1 VQENEEVKL
10 RRERDM
16 EYLDRRVKVTLAKK
30 EERIQ
35 ELQDKVAALETD
47 SRQTTAMLSQIHHE
61 LPK

>member
-1 VQENEEVKL
+1 MKH

-30 EERIQ
+30 EEKIQ
-35 ELQDKVAALETD
+35 ELQGKLAELEADSKQTAAL
-47 SRQTTAMLSQIHHE
+47 LSQIHMG